1 MSVVLTREYR
11 LHCTLGV
18 LEVEGSTFKTI
29 ERPWLNNAPNRSC
42 IPAGKYHC
50 NYLKRSLS
58 GKYKRVW
65 HLQDV
70 SNRSGILIH
79 KGNLVSHSL
88 GCIIVGLSHG
98 YLNGYEAVLSSSA
111 AFSKLRSILGNNNFD
126 LIIK

>member
-1 MSVVLTREYR
+1 MLAVLTREYR
-11 LHCTLGV
+11 IHCTVGTLQLDG
-18 LEVEGSTFKTI
+18 LTLKTI

-42 IPAGKYHC
+42 IPEGHYYC
-50 NYLKRSLS
+50 QYLKRSAS

-98 YLNGYEAVLSSSA
+98 YLNGYEAVLSSSS
-111 AFSKLRSILGNNNFD
+111 AFSKLRSILGNNDFD